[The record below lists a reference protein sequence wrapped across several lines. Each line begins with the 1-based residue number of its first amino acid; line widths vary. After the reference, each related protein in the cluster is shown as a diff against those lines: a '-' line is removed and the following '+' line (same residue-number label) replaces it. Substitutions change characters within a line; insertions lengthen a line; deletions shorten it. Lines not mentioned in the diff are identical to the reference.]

1 MDGKAER
8 VVSST
13 PAATAACCALPATA
27 TTLELDRRFGSGS
40 FSEATAAATASA
52 VTLDSLTASPS
63 ADERFR
69 NSMHSSTASFLME
82 SSRRHVTAP
91 VAPACG
97 EEVLPLLLR
106 CTEALETAV
115 SMMRRSTTSRMRS
128 SSDTDAAGRAVDAR
142 HLPLVSRGMHAALAA
157 LAALLFMLYVRS

>member
-1 MDGKAER
+1 MFVDCVSVAVCRRRGSRSEAAKDGIAGTAPVR
-8 VVSST
+8 WTVVK
-13 PAATAACCALPATA
+13 
-27 TTLELDRRFGSGS
+27 FGA
-40 FSEATAAATASA
+40 ATAAATASA

-91 VAPACG
+91 AAPARG
-97 EEVLPLLLR
+97 EEFLLLLLR
-106 CTEALETAV
+106 RTEALETAV

-157 LAALLFMLYVRS
+157 LAALLFMLYVRA